1 MPGLRHDLLV
11 LRSTQALAACDLV
24 SHPTVLPTLPPSVDV
39 VQAVGRVM
47 RRAEGKRY
55 GYVIIPVRVA
65 AGEDPEAGQQ

>member
-1 MPGLRHDLLV
+1 
-11 LRSTQALAACDLV
+11 
-24 SHPTVLPTLPPSVDV
+24 
-39 VQAVGRVM
+39 M